1 MTNCVC
7 DSTKDKGFGQIKF
20 IERGE
25 FAPRGNPPEGANRNL
40 CYNKTMK
47 RRLGIFDIDGTVFR
61 SSLLIEFT
69 NGLINEGSFPARAR
83 KEIEADYFAWL
94 DRKGH
99 YDTYIKRVVA
109 IHAKYLRGLAE
120 REVERVVH
128 RVINEQKDR
137 VYRFTRD
144 LIAELRRKKFYL
156 VAVSG
161 SSHHIVPHFA
171 KHFGFQTS
179 YGSLYEVKKGVFTG
193 KTLRE
198 NQAQTKVAI
207 LEQLLYDKGIDVDWK
222 HSVAVGDTESDAP
235 LLELV
240 GRPIAFNPN
249 RILADEA
256 RRRGWEI
263 IVERKDVIYR
273 VKDFEFIPYC
283 P

>member
-1 MTNCVC
+1 M
-7 DSTKDKGFGQIKF
+7 
-20 IERGE
+20 
-25 FAPRGNPPEGANRNL
+25 
-40 CYNKTMK
+40 
-47 RRLGIFDIDGTVFR
+47 RRKLGIFDIDGTVFR

-69 NGLINEGSFPARAR
+69 NGLIEEGIFPPRAR
-83 KEIEADYFAWL
+83 KEIASDYLAWL
-94 DRKGH
+94 DRKGN
-99 YDTYIKRVVA
+99 YDAYINRVIA
-109 IHAKYLRGLAE
+109 IHAKYLRGL
-120 REVERVVH
+120 REHEVKQVVH

-179 YGSLYEVKKGVFTG
+179 YGSLYEVKGGVFTG

-207 LEQLLYDKGIDVDWK
+207 LEQLLYDKGIDADWK

-249 RILADEA
+249 RVLAETA
-256 RRRGWEI
+256 RKKNWEI

-273 VKDFEFIPYC
+273 IKNFDFVPHSS
-283 P
+283 